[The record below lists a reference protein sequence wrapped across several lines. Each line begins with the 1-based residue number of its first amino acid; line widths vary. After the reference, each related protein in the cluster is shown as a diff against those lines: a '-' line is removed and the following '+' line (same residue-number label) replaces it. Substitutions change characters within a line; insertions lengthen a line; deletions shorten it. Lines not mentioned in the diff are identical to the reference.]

1 MILSEETSRRLDE
14 LAITG
19 NRLVDRKDFQR
30 AITAW
35 QQAVD
40 LLPEPKQ
47 DWEAYTWL
55 SASIGDSYFQQ
66 RRLLD
71 AKDAFENALNGP
83 GGTVNP
89 FIQFRTGQILF
100 RLGDEKKGVDHLL
113 RAYML
118 DGEDVF
124 VSDAEGA
131 EFLGLLRRKGL
142 VK

>member
-1 MILSEETSRRLDE
+1 MMLSTETSRRLDE

-19 NRLVDRKDFQR
+19 NRLVDRKDYR
-30 AITAW
+30 AAISAW
-35 QQAVD
+35 QQGVD
-40 LLPEPKQ
+40 LLPEPKR

-55 SASIGDSYFQQ
+55 YASIGDSCFQQ

-83 GGTVNP
+83 GGPVNP
-89 FIQFRTGQILF
+89 FIQYRIGQILV

-118 DGEDVF
+118 DGEDIF
-124 VSDAEGA
+124 VSDDEGS
-131 EFLGLLRRKGL
+131 EFLGLLKRKGL